1 MEENIRTA
9 TLGIA
14 EELRGMN
21 PGEIIYFPIPEYN
34 YNSIRV
40 APKTTLMRERLD
52 GWKFTVKLDID
63 NRRVTVTRTE

>member
-1 MEENIRTA
+1 
-9 TLGIA
+9 
-14 EELRGMN
+14 MN

-52 GWKFTVKLDID
+52 GWKFSVKLDID
-63 NRRVTVTRTE
+63 NRRVAVTRTE